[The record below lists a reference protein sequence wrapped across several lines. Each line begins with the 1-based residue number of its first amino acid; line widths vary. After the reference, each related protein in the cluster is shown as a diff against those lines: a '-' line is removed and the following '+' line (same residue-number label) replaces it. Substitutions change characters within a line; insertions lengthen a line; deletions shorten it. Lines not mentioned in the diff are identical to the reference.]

1 MTDKP
6 EFALADKAIT
16 FAAAKIEQ
24 AMVELLQTALP
35 LSHVVPTDYVVERLV
50 YGLLERNP
58 GLARLAES
66 TRRRPLDAS
75 RERAHGLARYVGRKP
90 IIRPRPSQPRCVALA
105 RRQLLANA
113 AIAAARYENQCR

>member
-24 AMVELLQTALP
+24 AMVELLQTTLP
-35 LSHVVPTDYVVERLV
+35 LSHVVPTDYVVKRLV

-58 GLARLAES
+58 ASLDWLNRHGGDHSMRLANVLMDWRDTWGES
-66 TRRRPLDAS
+66 P
-75 RERAHGLARYVGRKP
+75 
-90 IIRPRPSQPRCVALA
+90 
-105 RRQLLANA
+105 
-113 AIAAARYENQCR
+113 

>member
-50 YGLLERNP
+50 YGLVERNP
-58 GLARLAES
+58 AALDWLNRHGDDHAMRLANVLRDWRDTWGES
-66 TRRRPLDAS
+66 P
-75 RERAHGLARYVGRKP
+75 
-90 IIRPRPSQPRCVALA
+90 
-105 RRQLLANA
+105 
-113 AIAAARYENQCR
+113 

>member
-24 AMVELLQTALP
+24 AMVELLHTTLP

-50 YGLLERNP
+50 YELLERNP
-58 GLARLAES
+58 ASLDWLNRYGGERSMRLANVLMEWRDTWGES
-66 TRRRPLDAS
+66 A
-75 RERAHGLARYVGRKP
+75 
-90 IIRPRPSQPRCVALA
+90 
-105 RRQLLANA
+105 
-113 AIAAARYENQCR
+113 